1 LRQSELLKLSHLKEA
16 LEMVILKIPTV
27 EIPDISNM
35 KHESQVIEEESL
47 SCFTKMVMRLQ
58 MNN

>member
-1 LRQSELLKLSHLKEA
+1 
-16 LEMVILKIPTV
+16 MVILKIPTV

-35 KHESQVIEEESL
+35 KHESQVIEEESV
-47 SCFTKMVMRLQ
+47 SCFTKMVMKLQ